1 MLIAVIFAV
10 LVTIFLVFR
19 DMRVQFNIAI
29 EMLEVVSSLFLSGE
43 IDEDTFIKRKS
54 QITDKFNW
62 YQRHLY
68 NKLKRN

>member
-1 MLIAVIFAV
+1 MFIAVIFAV

-54 QITDKFNW
+54 QITDNFNW